1 MSMLKGM
8 RGNGIFLFALALQG
22 GSVALAQDGVASTAS
37 AFAVSQPLQYK
48 SAFEGFQPYS
58 EQEVISWKQANATVE
73 KIGGWKAYAKEASQS
88 DQLPAN
94 DAHSKSHHEGVK

>member
-48 SAFEGFQPYS
+48 SVFEGYQPYS
-58 EQEVISWKQANATVE
+58 EEEVISWKQANATVE

-94 DAHSKSHHEGVK
+94 EGHSKSHHEGVK